1 LTLKLFINIITFTFY
16 NCNSWILSFV
26 CCCANFI
33 RFVMNDCKF
42 TTLDADKRQTVGSS
56 FRWRVGYW
64 LTPKKIKKLQFER
77 FIEKCRHQDVY
88 FVQIDFDEDISNQLD
103 VHAVIHKVSDF
114 IVQAKE
120 GDQYAAS
127 VVEKLEKFEKEHPEI
142 LMIDSI
148 AALRVLCNR
157 FDQYSLIKDVCG
169 SGPVLTP
176 HFILLS
182 DNNCKANLEK
192 LAQSGIT
199 FPFVCKPVT
208 AHGTELAHRMQLIF
222 GEHGM
227 NDIETPCVAQQFIPH
242 DGVLYKVFAVQDKI
256 FISTRPSLRNFTS
269 GEYPTVMFETQKI
282 SKIGCVSE
290 LTKVTVR
297 DSEVHPPDHS
307 SMFGDAPRKLIT
319 EFSRRTGLSLFGM
332 DLIVEQTTGQLF
344 VIDVNAFPS
353 YDSVPDFHDLLCEF
367 LHESLQKK
375 WSPQNTNADAKT
387 MIDSGIGSSG
397 ADSDNSD
404 SEKKLKAIRLRATHE
419 RRTFSSDSGSLAGS
433 MSLIAFE
440 PDRNR
445 IKRYYGIPKACK
457 FQTGSDSTV
466 NEQMDSS
473 KSIVDSAWETL
484 DPNPDVHE
492 LFVQFNDMFFWGTL
506 SACEVRWSS
515 RMTLCAGMCSYE
527 GKYGLCSIH
536 LSEPLLKYRPRKD
549 LVETLLH
556 EMIHAHLFLTEGNRD
571 RDGHGPS
578 FQKHMHRI
586 NSMAGTDITI
596 YHNFHDEVNVHR
608 QHWWRCNGNCRY
620 RRPFYGWVKRA
631 TNRAPGPY
639 DFWWAGHKNSCD
651 GTFEKVKEPEGYQG
665 KLARKQKVAIDKE
678 LSKVESV
685 NFPGNGYSL
694 LPWME
699 PGPSTQTTV
708 KNGLHDKQ
716 AEREKIISKS
726 SEKKLMQ
733 AVLFPGQGYSVI
745 SEKKGESRIIFAPKL
760 KTQISND
767 VNEDTVSKCSD
778 PPLLHATVGE
788 SFKELL
794 LTKPQNFR
802 EGKNQNNI
810 TDFIQL
816 STVNCPKCK
825 HAVRL
830 QYINQHLD
838 YCLEFE

>member
-1 LTLKLFINIITFTFY
+1 
-16 NCNSWILSFV
+16 
-26 CCCANFI
+26 
-33 RFVMNDCKF
+33 MNDCKF

-77 FIEKCRHQDVY
+77 FIEKCRIKGIDLI
-88 FVQIDFDEDISNQLD
+88 QIDFDEDIT
-103 VHAVIHKVSDF
+103 
-114 IVQAKE
+114 KE

-222 GEHGM
+222 GEH
-227 NDIETPCVAQQFIPH
+227 
-242 DGVLYKVFAVQDKI
+242 VFAVQDKI

-290 LTKVTVR
+290 LTKR

-457 FQTGSDSTV
+457 FQAGSDSTV
-466 NEQMDSS
+466 NE
-473 KSIVDSAWETL
+473 
-484 DPNPDVHE
+484 
-492 LFVQFNDMFFWGTL
+492 
-506 SACEVRWSS
+506 R
-515 RMTLCAGMCSYE
+515 
-527 GKYGLCSIH
+527 
-536 LSEPLLKYRPRKD
+536 
-549 LVETLLH
+549 
-556 EMIHAHLFLTEGNRD
+556 
-571 RDGHGPS
+571 
-578 FQKHMHRI
+578 
-586 NSMAGTDITI
+586 
-596 YHNFHDEVNVHR
+596 
-608 QHWWRCNGNCRY
+608 
-620 RRPFYGWVKRA
+620 
-631 TNRAPGPY
+631 
-639 DFWWAGHKNSCD
+639 
-651 GTFEKVKEPEGYQG
+651 
-665 KLARKQKVAIDKE
+665 
-678 LSKVESV
+678 
-685 NFPGNGYSL
+685 
-694 LPWME
+694 
-699 PGPSTQTTV
+699 
-708 KNGLHDKQ
+708 
-716 AEREKIISKS
+716 
-726 SEKKLMQ
+726 
-733 AVLFPGQGYSVI
+733 
-745 SEKKGESRIIFAPKL
+745 
-760 KTQISND
+760 
-767 VNEDTVSKCSD
+767 
-778 PPLLHATVGE
+778 
-788 SFKELL
+788 
-794 LTKPQNFR
+794 
-802 EGKNQNNI
+802 
-810 TDFIQL
+810 
-816 STVNCPKCK
+816 
-825 HAVRL
+825 
-830 QYINQHLD
+830 
-838 YCLEFE
+838 

>member
-1 LTLKLFINIITFTFY
+1 LQQLHFI
-16 NCNSWILSFV
+16 V
-26 CCCANFI
+26 CCCVNFI
-33 RFVMNDCKF
+33 HSVMNDCKS
-42 TTLDADKRQTVGSS
+42 TAVEADKRLTVSSS

-77 FIEKCRHQDVY
+77 FIEKCRHEDVY

-182 DNNCKANLEK
+182 DNNCKANLLK

-199 FPFVCKPVT
+199 FPFVCKPVA

-269 GEYPTVMFETQKI
+269 GGETDRQNWNNKILLCILILNAEYPTVMFETQKI

-290 LTKVTVR
+290 LTQR

-353 YDSVPDFHDLLCEF
+353 YDSVPDFHNLLCEF

-375 WSPQNTNADAKT
+375 WSPQIASADAKT

-457 FQTGSDSTV
+457 FPTGSDSTV
-466 NEQMDSS
+466 
-473 KSIVDSAWETL
+473 
-484 DPNPDVHE
+484 
-492 LFVQFNDMFFWGTL
+492 
-506 SACEVRWSS
+506 
-515 RMTLCAGMCSYE
+515 
-527 GKYGLCSIH
+527 
-536 LSEPLLKYRPRKD
+536 SER
-549 LVETLLH
+549 
-556 EMIHAHLFLTEGNRD
+556 
-571 RDGHGPS
+571 
-578 FQKHMHRI
+578 
-586 NSMAGTDITI
+586 
-596 YHNFHDEVNVHR
+596 
-608 QHWWRCNGNCRY
+608 
-620 RRPFYGWVKRA
+620 
-631 TNRAPGPY
+631 
-639 DFWWAGHKNSCD
+639 
-651 GTFEKVKEPEGYQG
+651 
-665 KLARKQKVAIDKE
+665 
-678 LSKVESV
+678 
-685 NFPGNGYSL
+685 
-694 LPWME
+694 
-699 PGPSTQTTV
+699 
-708 KNGLHDKQ
+708 
-716 AEREKIISKS
+716 
-726 SEKKLMQ
+726 
-733 AVLFPGQGYSVI
+733 
-745 SEKKGESRIIFAPKL
+745 
-760 KTQISND
+760 
-767 VNEDTVSKCSD
+767 
-778 PPLLHATVGE
+778 
-788 SFKELL
+788 
-794 LTKPQNFR
+794 
-802 EGKNQNNI
+802 
-810 TDFIQL
+810 
-816 STVNCPKCK
+816 
-825 HAVRL
+825 
-830 QYINQHLD
+830 
-838 YCLEFE
+838 

>member
-1 LTLKLFINIITFTFY
+1 LQQLHFI
-16 NCNSWILSFV
+16 V
-26 CCCANFI
+26 CCCVNFI
-33 RFVMNDCKF
+33 HSVMNDCKS
-42 TTLDADKRQTVGSS
+42 TAVEADKRLTVSSS

-77 FIEKCRHQDVY
+77 FIEKCRHEDVY

-182 DNNCKANLEK
+182 DNNCKANLLK

-199 FPFVCKPVT
+199 FPFVCKPVA

-290 LTKVTVR
+290 LTQVTPR

-353 YDSVPDFHDLLCEF
+353 YDSVPDFHNLLCEF

-375 WSPQNTNADAKT
+375 WSPQIASADAKT

-457 FQTGSDSTV
+457 FPTGSDSTV
-466 NEQMDSS
+466 SEQMICS
-473 KSIVDSAWETL
+473 KSIVDGSWETL
-484 DPNPDVHE
+484 DPNPNVHE
-492 LFVQFNDMFFWGTL
+492 LFVQFNDMFFWGAL
-506 SACEVRWSS
+506 SSCEVRWSS
-515 RMTLCAGMCSYE
+515 RMTLCAGVCSYE
-527 GKYGLCSIH
+527 GKYGLCSIR
-536 LSEPLLKYRPRKD
+536 LSQPLLKYRPRKD

-556 EMIHAHLFLTEGNRD
+556 EMIHAYLFVTEGNRD
-571 RDGHGPS
+571 RDGHGPA

-586 NSMAGTDITI
+586 NSTAGTNITI

-608 QHWWRCNGNCRY
+608 QHWWRCNGKCRY

-639 DFWWAGHKNSCD
+639 DFWWAEHKNSCG
-651 GTFEKVKEPEGYQG
+651 GTFEKVKEPDGYQA
-665 KLARKQKVAIDKE
+665 KQAQKQKATVDKQ
-678 LSKVESV
+678 LPKVESV
-685 NFPGNGYSL
+685 KFPGKGYSL
-694 LPWME
+694 LSWME
-699 PGPSTQTTV
+699 PGPSSTETTTV
-708 KNGLHDKQ
+708 KNRLHDKQ
-716 AEREKIISKS
+716 AEREKIVPSP
-726 SEKKLMQ
+726 KKLKQ
-733 AVLFPGQGYSVI
+733 TVLFPGQGYSLI
-745 SEKKGESRIIFAPKL
+745 SGKRESRPIFAETVPKL
-760 KTQISND
+760 KTQISKI
-767 VNEDTVSKCSD
+767 VNEDTASKCSSD
-778 PPLLHATVGE
+778 PPMHAAVGK
-788 SFKELL
+788 SFGEP
-794 LTKPQNFR
+794 LTEQQDFHENSVK
-802 EGKNQNNI
+802 KQNN
-810 TDFIQL
+810 TTNFIQL
-816 STVNCPKCK
+816 STDGVNCPKCK
-825 HAVRL
+825 HLVHI
-830 QYINQHLD
+830 QYINEHLD

>member
-1 LTLKLFINIITFTFY
+1 LQQLHFI
-16 NCNSWILSFV
+16 V

-33 RFVMNDCKF
+33 RFVMNDCKSSS
-42 TTLDADKRQTVGSS
+42 LDADKRLTVGSS

-77 FIEKCRHQDVY
+77 FIEKCRHEDVY

-199 FPFVCKPVT
+199 FPFVCKPVA

-290 LTKVTVR
+290 LTKVTAR

-375 WSPQNTNADAKT
+375 WSSQNTTADAKT

-457 FQTGSDSTV
+457 FQSGSDSTV
-466 NEQMDSS
+466 SELMDCS

-484 DPNPDVHE
+484 DPNPNVHE
-492 LFVQFNDMFFWGTL
+492 LFVQFNDMFFWGAL
-506 SACEVRWSS
+506 SSCEVRWSS
-515 RMTLCAGMCSYE
+515 RMTLCAGVCSYE
-527 GKYGLCSIH
+527 GKYGLCSIR
-536 LSEPLLKYRPRKD
+536 LSQPLLKYRPRKD

-556 EMIHAHLFLTEGNRD
+556 EMIHAYLFVTEGNRD

-586 NSMAGTDITI
+586 NSMAGTNITI

-608 QHWWRCNGNCRY
+608 QHWWRCNGKCRY

-639 DFWWAGHKNSCD
+639 DFWWTEHKNSCG
-651 GTFEKVKEPEGYQG
+651 GTFEKVKEPEGYQA
-665 KLARKQKVAIDKE
+665 KQARKQKAAVDKE
-678 LSKVESV
+678 LPKVESV
-685 NFPGNGYSL
+685 KFPGKGYSL
-694 LPWME
+694 LSWME

-716 AEREKIISKS
+716 AEREKIMPKS
-726 SEKKLMQ
+726 SAKKLTQ
-733 AVLFPGQGYSVI
+733 TVLFPGQGYSLI
-745 SEKKGESRIIFAPKL
+745 SGKGESRTIFAETVPKL
-760 KTQISND
+760 KTQISKI

-778 PPLLHATVGE
+778 SPPFMHAAVGE
-788 SFKELL
+788 SFEKLL

-802 EGKNQNNI
+802 EGKNQNNT

-816 STVNCPKCK
+816 STNNCVNCPKCK
-825 HAVRL
+825 HVVHF
-830 QYINQHLD
+830 QYINEHLD